1 MSTDNNNENNN
12 GFGTDAA
19 ETLSKKLRRGWATK
33 EERGLVLKTINTQLA
48 MELVNALDNV
58 REYTDR
64 MKAAKKKVADKF
76 YRKLDEALECNTLDV
91 QDLFDMLTSMND
103 SEIKMVELYRKV
115 LQGGNRMLFDDDCMS
130 ENDKVIQKLIQSL
143 GTEEKKQEFLEI
155 VKKYM
160 RDNKMMNVE
169 DAKEVE

>member
-1 MSTDNNNENNN
+1 M
-12 GFGTDAA
+12 
-19 ETLSKKLRRGWATK
+19 
-33 EERGLVLKTINTQLA
+33 
-48 MELVNALDNV
+48 
-58 REYTDR
+58 YTDR

-76 YRKLDEALECNTLDV
+76 YRELDEALECDTLDV